1 MKRKTPTSSVPRKRL
16 KTDVNELPA
25 QPTPP
30 NALDTHK
37 TIKTS
42 LKNIVRNDDVASKL
56 QQAAMEVH
64 TVTTQSLFFLKLYL
78 VHVYDTDSKYDF
90 STIDTQLIVTIL
102 KLFTITQNKSKG
114 MKPDNAVR
122 RETLR
127 QFYSDHYT
135 ALYSDD
141 KRVPYQKYMDNTFE
155 YMATSIMTM
164 YTNNIQMHFYDHVCK
179 FVSVLFSKKQR
190 LDEIHKNKTLETSE
204 RKRLVRALHVD
215 LGRVVGDLLAPSA
228 EIPKTSPPQYHT
240 WIDAQRPYILPQRPL
255 DHDNFK
261 YDIQCKPLHYLK
273 GMIYMA
279 KAVETH
285 LATVDEQ
292 YREKMLS
299 VFPLRTSVAPKYF
312 TLDTCS
318 LARLV
323 LPTSEANKFIKGGVG
338 EHATKLAL
346 WNTFFKTHK
355 RCFKT
360 SVDSNSSHTFDCM
373 IQTDGVGVSVLLRRK
388 DLLGRRLGT
397 PKKSKMANELYIDE
411 LDADSVAAL
420 QGYKLVAIDPNM
432 GDLLYCINDSV
443 QSPAQTKF
451 RYTQNQRRKECKT
464 KKYRD
469 IIANSKP
476 HDVVESERDLSAL
489 NHKTVAFESFKT
501 YIQTKNHTL
510 AAALY
515 EFYSNPLFRKLKFS
529 AHVRRKM
536 SEQKLVNNF
545 KKAFG
550 ASSETIIAIGDF
562 EQRNHRKFHE
572 PVKGKGFRGLL
583 RKAGYKVFLVDE
595 FRTSCMCSACG
606 DSDARTETFR
616 SVKDPRPWKNQSRVV
631 HGLVRCKTCTRLWNR
646 DVNAACNIHK
656 IAKAALDGLI
666 RPPYMQR

>member
-1 MKRKTPTSSVPRKRL
+1 MKRKTPTSSVSRKRL
-16 KTDVNELPA
+16 KPDAHELPA
-25 QPTPP
+25 QLTQP

-37 TIKTS
+37 TIKAS
-42 LKNIVRNDDVASKL
+42 LKNIVRNDDVAFKL

-64 TVTTQSLFFLKLYL
+64 TVTTQALFFLKLYL
-78 VHVYDTDSKYDF
+78 VHVYDTNPTYDF
-90 STIDTQLIVTIL
+90 SSIDKQFIVTIL
-102 KLFTITQNKSKG
+102 KLFTITQNKSVN
-114 MKPDNAVR
+114 MKPANAAR
-122 RETLR
+122 RDTLR

-135 ALYSDD
+135 VLYSSD
-141 KRVPYQKYMDNTFE
+141 KRVPYQRYMDNTFE

-164 YTNNIQMHFYDHVCK
+164 YTNNIQTHFYDHVRK
-179 FVSVLFSKKQR
+179 FVSVLFNKRQR
-190 LDEIHKNKTLETSE
+190 LDEIHKSTTLEVGE

-215 LGRVVGDLLAPSA
+215 LGRVVGDLLAPNA
-228 EIPKTSPPQYHT
+228 EILKTSPPQYHT

-261 YDIQCKPLHYLK
+261 YDIQCKPWDYLK
-273 GMIYMA
+273 GMIYMS

-312 TLDTCS
+312 TLDTRS
-318 LARLV
+318 LARLM
-323 LPTSEANKFIKGGVG
+323 LSLRDANKFVNGGASDQAV
-338 EHATKLAL
+338 KLAL
-346 WNTFFKTHK
+346 WSTFFKVHK
-355 RCFKT
+355 RCFT
-360 SVDSNSSHTFDCM
+360 SSTHTFDCM
-373 IQTDGVGVSVLLRRK
+373 IETDGVGVSVLLRRN
-388 DLLGRRLGT
+388 DLLGKRLGS
-397 PKKSKMANELYIDE
+397 PKKIKTGELYIDE
-411 LDADSVAAL
+411 IGGSDMTRFK
-420 QGYKLVAIDPNM
+420 GRTLVAIDPNM

-469 IIANSKP
+469 IITDSKP
-476 HDVVESERDLSAL
+476 QDVLDSERALSVL

-501 YIQTKNHTL
+501 YTQAKNRAL
-510 AAALY
+510 AAALQ
-515 EFYSNPLFRKLKFS
+515 EFYSKPLFRKLKFS

-536 SEQKLVNNF
+536 SEQKLINNF
-545 KKAFG
+545 EEKFG
-550 ASSETIIAIGDF
+550 APVQTVVAIGDF

-583 RKAGYKVFLVDE
+583 RKAGYAVFLVDE
-595 FRTSCMCSACG
+595 FKTSCMCSACG

-616 SVKDPRPWKNQSRVV
+616 KTKDPRAWKKNRARVV
-631 HGLVRCKTCTRLWNR
+631 HGLVRCKTCARLWNR

-656 IAKAALDGLI
+656 IAKAALDSLP